1 MNDFISQTY
10 LKHRAIEKKT
20 KKINGKR
27 IKIDDPPLTTF
38 RGMFEV
44 QRKPLIAG
52 LNTSSSVHFSPEADL
67 HTVNEIHNPI

>member
-1 MNDFISQTY
+1 MSDYINQTY
-10 LKHRAIEKKT
+10 LKHRPFETQTKNKK
-20 KKINGKR
+20 NKR

-38 RGMFEV
+38 RGMFEA